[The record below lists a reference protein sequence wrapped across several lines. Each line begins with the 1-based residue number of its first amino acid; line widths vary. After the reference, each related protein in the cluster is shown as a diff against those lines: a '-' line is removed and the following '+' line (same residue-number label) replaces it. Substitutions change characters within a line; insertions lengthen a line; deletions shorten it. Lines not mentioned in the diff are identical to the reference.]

1 MHNRLLCKT
10 EMFGLIEL
18 NFVFWEVYM
27 ENTFDLSKITR
38 IIKKNLKLLILLPL
52 ICLIVSAIITFFFM
66 TPKYQAT
73 TQVLVNEK
81 NKDQQMMAQ
90 EVQSN
95 IELVNTYSEIIK
107 SPRIIDKVSKSVKHQ
122 YSASEISS
130 MLTVTNQD
138 RSQILEIGVTSNSRR
153 DSEIVANKIAK
164 VFSKEVP
171 DIMSVDNVS
180 ILSSADGTA
189 SKVEPKTI
197 VNLGLGLLAGL
208 FIAFLIIIFK
218 ELFDKRIRTE
228 EQVKE
233 EFNIPVLGSIQKF
246 E

>member
-1 MHNRLLCKT
+1 
-10 EMFGLIEL
+10 
-18 NFVFWEVYM
+18 
-27 ENTFDLSKITR
+27 
-38 IIKKNLKLLILLPL
+38 
-52 ICLIVSAIITFFFM
+52 
-66 TPKYQAT
+66 
-73 TQVLVNEK
+73 
-81 NKDQQMMAQ
+81 MMAQ

-122 YSASEISS
+122 YSSSEISS

>member
-1 MHNRLLCKT
+1 
-10 EMFGLIEL
+10 
-18 NFVFWEVYM
+18 M

-153 DSEIVANKIAK
+153 DSEIV
-164 VFSKEVP
+164 S
-171 DIMSVDNVS
+171 
-180 ILSSADGTA
+180 
-189 SKVEPKTI
+189 
-197 VNLGLGLLAGL
+197 
-208 FIAFLIIIFK
+208 
-218 ELFDKRIRTE
+218 
-228 EQVKE
+228 
-233 EFNIPVLGSIQKF
+233 
-246 E
+246 